1 MSSVEE
7 KNAVA
12 RPQQIRVRMSGQ
24 PILCKLQEHGM
35 SQRSGQLPQPIEV
48 GWCCRS
54 RNRSVTYTHEIKV
67 QATSRE
73 SFSSLM
79 CNYVIHVELTMNP
92 LRGEYI
98 CGSQS
103 ERDRI
108 HWPSLDKLH
117 LNVRTDACLLWT
129 SSCCTSSIKCLQPF
143 YGCFEFKP
151 RLKVCVTSDIQVQ

>member
-1 MSSVEE
+1 MRSR
-7 KNAVA
+7 A
-12 RPQQIRVRMSGQ
+12 RNRIEVRMSGQ
-24 PILCKLQEHGM
+24 PILCKLQENGM

-73 SFSSLM
+73 SLSSQM
-79 CNYVIHVELTMNP
+79 FNSVIHVEFKRYT

-129 SSCCTSSIKCLQPF
+129 TSCCTSSIKCLQPF
-143 YGCFEFKP
+143 YGCFEFEP